1 MTSREEMRSLN
12 AQLDGLGSN
21 VETFRALF
29 DNMAESAAVMKMLL
43 DDNGDPYDWLVIMV
57 NPAFEGRSGM
67 RAEQVV
73 GRQMSELA
81 PDAEPIWLEKFGQ
94 AVLEHRAIGVE
105 GYSKLMGQW
114 LRADVVPVPL
124 PEVFVVILREV
135 ADKVEAERDFGESE
149 GRQLA
154 LLELSDALSSIQE
167 PMQVLRRG
175 AAMLA
180 SHLVADRVQYVAIDD
195 PCSDDVCGTIV
206 ASYDGDLPPLS
217 GKQRLSDLGL
227 GPEDRECAVITM
239 APDVRK
245 GEANPGPRPAYLGAR
260 ISVPLVRQGRLVA
273 ALIVQRRGP
282 NKWTPIEVAMAKE
295 AAERTWDAFERASA
309 MEALIAAKDALER
322 TMEKRTRELSECAAR
337 CRALVESSVDG
348 FWWTDAEG
356 RITEANQGLADLL
369 GANVDELIGRHWSEG
384 LDRSCRDDIIRET
397 GIVKSGRSV
406 RFELMHRARDGR
418 QTWIQVNSSPIMDE
432 QGRVNGTI
440 GTFINIDDRKRAE
453 EELKR
458 SNEELQQFAYVAS
471 HDLREPLRMVS
482 SYLEL
487 LEKRYDGKVLDAKAM
502 EYVHY
507 AVDGALRLQRMIDDL
522 LTYSRIDTRA
532 RPFAPVDM
540 NEALAIAMGDLR
552 MMIDESGAEIIHEP
566 LPEVIGDGQQIVIL
580 LENLISNAIKFRS
593 AQPPRIEISAGPA
606 DGYWLFAVRD
616 NGIGMEPGQTGRLFQ
631 MFVRLHSR
639 HEYEGTGIG
648 LAICKKIVE
657 RHDGMICVSSR
668 PDMGSVFYFTL
679 PHGGCDEKH

>member
-12 AQLDGLGSN
+12 AQLDALGSN
-21 VETFRALF
+21 IEAFRALF
-29 DNMAESAAVMKMLL
+29 NNMATGAVFMKVLL
-43 DDNGDPYDWLVIMV
+43 DENGDPYDCQVMMV
-57 NPAFEGRSGM
+57 NPAFEGRSGLK
-67 RAEQVV
+67 AEQVV
-73 GRQMSELA
+73 GRLISDLA
-81 PDAEPIWLEKFGQ
+81 PDAEPVWLDKFGQ
-94 AVLEHRAIGVE
+94 AVLEQHVVSME
-105 GYSKLMGQW
+105 GYSRLMGQW
-114 LRADVVPVPL
+114 LQAEVVPVPV
-124 PEVFVVILREV
+124 PDVFVVILHDV
-135 ADKVEAERDFGESE
+135 TDKVRAEKALKEIE
-149 GRQLA
+149 GRQMY
-154 LLELSDALSSIQE
+154 LLELKDALRSINE
-167 PMQVLRRG
+167 PIQLLRRA

-180 SHLVADRVQYVAIDD
+180 TQLVADRVLYLDIDD
-195 PCSDDVCGTIV
+195 PGADDACGTVV
-206 ASYDGDLPPLS
+206 ASFDGDLPPVR
-217 GKQRLSDLGL
+217 GKQRMSELGL
-227 GPEDRECAVITM
+227 GPKDLEAVAITHS
-239 APDVRK
+239 PDVRA
-245 GEANPGPRPAYLGAR
+245 GGSNQDRGATCPGAW
-260 ISVPLVRQGRLVA
+260 ISVPIMRQGQLVA
-273 ALIVQRRGP
+273 ALIVQRKAARE
-282 NKWTPIEVAMAKE
+282 WTPNEVEIAKE
-295 AAERTWDAFERASA
+295 TAERTWDAFERASA
-309 MEALIAAKDALER
+309 MEALVDARNALER
-322 TMEKRTRELSECAAR
+322 AVEERTRELRESDTR
-337 CRALVESSVDG
+337 FRALVESSNDG
-348 FWWTDAEG
+348 FWCSDAEG
-356 RITEANQGLADLL
+356 RITEASQGLADLL

-384 LDRSCRDDIIRET
+384 LNRSCRDDIIRET

-657 RHDGMICVSSR
+657 RHGGMICVSSR